1 MKIVKNTTKLKWLFL
16 AATCFSTPV
25 FAQGPPQPTALE
37 NPLAQVLLVLMV
49 LLAVAIGILA
59 NVVNSAASVFRE
71 KMRTE
76 REAAKSTSQPLS
88 AILLTIGAMLLSVTG
103 MAQNAATATAAAP
116 FADDSVN
123 GLSPMT
129 FYAMIAVIALEII
142 VMIAMV
148 YMLKWLMG
156 IEKKRAVV
164 AVVEEVPFGVKVNK
178 WWNKL
183 NKSISIEREKDID
196 LNHDYDGIRELDNSI
211 PPWWLFGFVFF
222 IVFGFGYLYRYH
234 VAKSAPLQLEELQ
247 IAMEK
252 ADVEKQAY
260 LKLTASNVD
269 ESSVQS
275 LDADGI
281 TAGKALFT
289 QNCIA
294 CHGQEG
300 GGNAVGPN
308 LTDTYWLHGGDIKDV
323 FKTIK
328 YGWPDKGM
336 RSWQEDFSPMQIA
349 QLASFVKSLHGTN
362 PANGKEPQ
370 GELYNEAGDAL
381 KSDSSIAGNN
391 ARLK

>member
-1 MKIVKNTTKLKWLFL
+1 MKIVKNTTKIKWLFL
-16 AATCFSTPV
+16 AATCFSSPV

-37 NPLAQVLLVLMV
+37 NPLAQVLLILMV
-49 LLAVAIGILA
+49 LLALAIGILA

-71 KMRTE
+71 KMRDE
-76 REAAKSTSQPLS
+76 RKAAKSTSQPLS

-103 MAQNAATATAAAP
+103 MAQDTAAAP
-116 FADDSVN
+116 VVNDSIN

-156 IEKKRAVV
+156 IEKKRIAVV
-164 AVVEEVPFGVKVNK
+164 AVEEVPFGVKVNS

-252 ADVEKQAY
+252 AEVEKQAY

-336 RSWQEDFSPMQIA
+336 RSWKEDFSPMQIA

-391 ARLK
+391 ASLK